1 MMTNEV
7 LVAAFKTDE
16 DCALNAESMYLA
28 GVRPVIVHRTSS
40 ASADAVVRY
49 LRARPDAVPVRR
61 SPDDETATDFQR
73 AIERT
78 RDMVHVYYEQVCDV
92 CGALPPLFHTSVRA
106 GFFCRPCAEA
116 IICGDDTKIAGRA

>member
-1 MMTNEV
+1 MTSEV
-7 LVAAFKTDE
+7 LITVTETDE
-16 DCALNAESMYLA
+16 ACALELESMYRS
-28 GVRPVIVHRTSS
+28 GVRPIIAHRTSS

-49 LRARPDAVPVRR
+49 LRARPNAVPVRR
-61 SPDDETATDFQR
+61 SPDDESAAAFQQAIATAG
-73 AIERT
+73 

-116 IICGDDTKIAGRA
+116 IICGTDTKTAGRS

>member
-1 MMTNEV
+1 MTNEV

-16 DCALNAESMYLA
+16 DCALSTEAMYLA

-61 SPDDETATDFQR
+61 SPNDETVADFQR
-73 AIERT
+73 AIRRE

-116 IICGDDTKIAGRA
+116 ITDGADTKTAGRS